1 MIINNSGN
9 VKMSYKNLLFA
20 GLLGCFGL
28 AGCAS
33 EYDDFDY
40 DATAPVQV
48 QAPAPAQ
55 PQMQQQQM
63 QPYTQSLMPQPQLCP
78 SAQYPDAYD
87 GRCVIESE
95 FVDYTQAPAE
105 YREYGERSPRD
116 HMISMAGAGNNMT
129 ASIPP
134 SLEGEVIEY
143 ETVGGDVEQL
153 YENAGYSDDGYVSDD
168 SVEDWLAEEGKNL
181 KAILTEWCDK
191 AGWRLVWK
199 TNRNYTLN
207 AGAMFRGRFSDVST
221 ALIKAFA
228 RAKPAPIG
236 TFYKG
241 NRVLVVDTMED
252 ENAFE

>member
-9 VKMSYKNLLFA
+9 IKMSYKNLLFA

-33 EYDDFDY
+33 EYDDFVDY
-40 DATAPVQV
+40 DAPAQV
-48 QAPAPAQ
+48 QTQAQVQ
-55 PQMQQQQM
+55 PQMQPQVQ
-63 QPYTQSLMPQPQLCP
+63 TLMPQPQLCP

-105 YREYGERSPRD
+105 YREYGELSPRD

-129 ASIPP
+129 AVIPP
-134 SLEGEVIEY
+134 SMEGEVIEY
-143 ETVGGDVEQL
+143 ETSAGDVEQL
-153 YENAGYSDDGYVSDD
+153 YENAGYSDEGYVSDD
-168 SVEDWLAEEGKNL
+168 SVQDWLAEEGKNL

-221 ALIKAFA
+221 ALIRAFA
-228 RAKPAPIG
+228 RAKPAPIA